1 MKKFNLGLEAIS
13 YQNDSFFKDLCK
25 QFEKLI
31 ESKYRDEKTFL
42 QIEKMI
48 KDRFGLKVHILT
60 DIEYGTC
67 VWLPSFHQ
75 NHIFIENEF
84 REMYK
89 NYSDDIRELEKLKRL
104 KEFKE
109 VNVVNT
115 KEARVSG
122 LFSEIKSD
130 INLNIEQLSG
140 MMPEEVTAVY
150 LHEVGHLFTWY
161 ENITKISTCNMV
173 MLEACAMAEKNKP
186 IEEKKIY
193 IKEAE
198 KMLNIKES
206 KLDDILQVDDSK
218 TVFTLFLSK
227 INQES
232 KSSMGSYF
240 YDAVTCEQMA
250 DQFVSRLGGGRYLL
264 TGLDHLNKKWGTKMK
279 DDHEAWVSD
288 VVSTL
293 TLFGFS
299 STVLIVLGSTIG
311 SAMIGVFFIPAFMI
325 LITYLLGMAKRDHT
339 YDDDKVRLTRM
350 KNDLIA
356 TLKTNPPESL
366 KRHLIKEIEL
376 CDDVLNTYVEYKQM
390 LMRVSDFIFK
400 SNRDAKKVYELQ
412 RDLEMIN
419 FNPLFVKSEKLAL
432 V

>member
-13 YQNDSFFKDLCK
+13 YQNDDFFKKLTK
-25 QFEKLI
+25 EFEKLI
-31 ESKYRDEKTFL
+31 ESKYRDEKTFV
-42 QIEKMI
+42 QIEKMV
-48 KDRFGLKVHILT
+48 KDRFGLKVHIKT

-67 VWLPSFHQ
+67 VWIPSFHQ
-75 NHIFIENEF
+75 NHIFIENAL
-84 REMYK
+84 RE
-89 NYSDDIRELEKLKRL
+89 NYRSYSEDIRELEKLKRL

-109 VNVVNT
+109 VNTVNT

-140 MMPEEVTAVY
+140 MMPEEITAVY

-161 ENITKISTCNMV
+161 ENITRISTCNMV

-198 KMLNIKES
+198 KTLNVKES
-206 KLDDILQVDDSK
+206 QLNDILQVDDSK

-232 KSSMGSYF
+232 RSGMGSYF

-250 DQFVSRLGGGRYLL
+250 DQFVSRLGGGRHLL
-264 TGLDHLNKKWGTKMK
+264 TGLDHLNKKWGTKVN
-279 DDHEAWVSD
+279 DYHDAWVSD
-288 VVSTL
+288 IVSTL
-293 TLFGFS
+293 TLFG
-299 STVLIVLGSTIG
+299 LGSLIG
-311 SAMIGVFFIPAFMI
+311 IILGTAVSAFIVTTFFIPAFMI
-325 LITYLLGMAKRDHT
+325 LVTYMAGTGKRDHT

-350 KNDLIA
+350 RNDLIA
-356 TLKTNPPESL
+356 ILKTNPPENV
-366 KRHLIKEIEL
+366 KKHLIKEIEL
-376 CDDVLNTYVEYKQM
+376 CDDVLVTYVDYKSM
-390 LMRVSDFIFK
+390 LIKVSDFIFK
-400 SNRDAKKVYELQ
+400 TNRNANKVYELQ

-419 FNPLFVKSEKLAL
+419 FNPLFVKSQKLSL

>member
-13 YQNDSFFKDLCK
+13 YQSDDFFKKLTK
-25 QFEKLI
+25 EFEKLI
-31 ESKYRDEKTFL
+31 ESKYRDEKTFV
-42 QIEKMI
+42 QIEKMV
-48 KDRFGLKVHILT
+48 KDRFGLKVHIKT

-67 VWLPSFHQ
+67 VWIPSFHQ
-75 NHIFIENEF
+75 NHIFIENAL
-84 REMYK
+84 RE
-89 NYSDDIRELEKLKRL
+89 NYRSYSEDIRELEKLKRL

-109 VNVVNT
+109 VNTVNT

-140 MMPEEVTAVY
+140 MMPEEITAVY

-161 ENITKISTCNMV
+161 ENITRISTCNMV

-198 KMLNIKES
+198 KTLNVKES
-206 KLDDILQVDDSK
+206 QLNDILQVDDSK

-232 KSSMGSYF
+232 RSGMGSYF

-250 DQFVSRLGGGRYLL
+250 DQFVSRLGGGRHLL
-264 TGLDHLNKKWGTKMK
+264 TGLDHLNKKWGTKVN
-279 DDHEAWVSD
+279 DYHDAWVSD
-288 VVSTL
+288 IVSTL
-293 TLFGFS
+293 TLFG
-299 STVLIVLGSTIG
+299 LGSLIG
-311 SAMIGVFFIPAFMI
+311 IILGTAVSAFIVTTFFIPAFMI
-325 LITYLLGMAKRDHT
+325 LVTYMVGTGKRDHT

-350 KNDLIA
+350 RNDLIA
-356 TLKTNPPESL
+356 ILKTNPPENV
-366 KRHLIKEIEL
+366 KKHLIKEIEL
-376 CDDVLNTYVEYKQM
+376 CDDVLVTYVDYKSM
-390 LMRVSDFIFK
+390 LIKVSDFIFK
-400 SNRDAKKVYELQ
+400 TNRNANKVYELQ

-419 FNPLFVKSEKLAL
+419 FNPLFVKSQKLSL